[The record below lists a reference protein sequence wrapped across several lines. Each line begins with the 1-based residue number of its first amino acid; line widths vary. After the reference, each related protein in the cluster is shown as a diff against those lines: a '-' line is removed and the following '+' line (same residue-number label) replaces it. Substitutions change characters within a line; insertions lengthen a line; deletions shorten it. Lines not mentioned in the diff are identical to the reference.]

1 MKTKIVLMII
11 VILALSEITKKAIAV
26 NSNDIIEDDIKY
38 YIQTDKSIYD
48 LGETVEMLYEITNI
62 GSEAITFNFSYTPEW
77 NFWVKD
83 DDENLVFQAVTGW
96 WTMGTSFTLQPN
108 DNKDFSYIWDMKN
121 AEGNL
126 VELGNYTV
134 IGGLDANMGEY
145 GYTQVPVGID
155 IIPEPTSAFL
165 LSIGVLGIIK
175 KNWK

>member
-11 VILALSEITKKAIAV
+11 IVILALSETTKKAIAV
-26 NSNDIIEDDIKY
+26 NSNYIIEDDVKY

-48 LGETVEMLYEITNI
+48 LGENVEMLYEITNI

-77 NFWVKD
+77 NFWVKNSN
-83 DDENLVFQAVTGW
+83 ENLVFQAVTGW

-108 DNKDFSYIWDMKN
+108 DNRDFSYIWDMKN
-121 AEGNL
+121 SEGNL
-126 VELGNYTV
+126 VELGAYTV

-155 IIPEPTSAFL
+155 IIPEPSAVVL
-165 LSIGVLGIIK
+165 LSLGALAIC
-175 KNWK
+175 KN